1 MPVSTRRPS
10 LRPALPSFLLV
21 AMLVVLVALTTLP
34 ARLRAARTERADA
47 GSVTLEQ
54 VAIAAGLL
62 AVAVAAV
69 AVIGKAVTN
78 YTDLL

>member
-1 MPVSTRRPS
+1 
-10 LRPALPSFLLV
+10 V
-21 AMLVVLVALTTLP
+21 APEVIILTTVVTL
-34 ARLRAARTERADA
+34 LAALDAHRHAPHDPSER

-69 AVIGKAVTN
+69 AVIGKAVTH
-78 YTDLL
+78 YTDLLN

>member
-1 MPVSTRRPS
+1 MPRRTR
-10 LRPALPSFLLV
+10 LPLSLV
-21 AMLVVLVALTTLP
+21 APEVIIITTLVT
-34 ARLRAARTERADA
+34 LLAALDAHRHDAPRDPSER

-69 AVIGKAVTN
+69 AVIGKAVTH
-78 YTDLL
+78 YTDLLN

>member
-1 MPVSTRRPS
+1 MPRRTRHP
-10 LRPALPSFLLV
+10 LTLLAPA
-21 AMLVVLVALTTLP
+21 VVIVTTLVTLLDALDAGRHDAP
-34 ARLRAARTERADA
+34 RDPSER

-69 AVIGKAVTN
+69 AVIGKAVTH
-78 YTDLL
+78 YTDLLN